1 MNDQCDFCNEVNK
14 TQKIHCN
21 SCVDNHEI
29 CSTCL
34 VNYKSEMGI
43 KPVRKHTLYESNL
56 KKWAWVLF
64 LQIMMY
70 TRKNFL

>member
-1 MNDQCDFCNEVNK
+1 MENQCDFCNEQNK

-21 SCVDNHEI
+21 SCVENHEI
-29 CSTCL
+29 CLTCL

-56 KKWAWVLF
+56 KKWA
-64 LQIMMY
+64 
-70 TRKNFL
+70 

>member
-56 KKWAWVLF
+56 KK
-64 LQIMMY
+64 
-70 TRKNFL
+70 

>member
-1 MNDQCDFCNEVNK
+1 MKDQCDFCNEANK

-21 SCVDNHEI
+21 SCVENHEI
-29 CSTCL
+29 CLTCL

-56 KKWAWVLF
+56 KKWA
-64 LQIMMY
+64 
-70 TRKNFL
+70 